1 MSKSVGVWDGSIP
14 GRRKGMRKSAGI
26 LKEHDIFKVWHRD
39 PSDYR
44 VKTGEL
50 SKEKW
55 GGRRFN
61 EGGHRHIKASQLNHE
76 GN

>member
-14 GRRKGMRKSAGI
+14 GRRKGMRKSAGV
-26 LKEHDIFKVWHRD
+26 LKDIFKVWHRD

-44 VKTGEL
+44 VKTEL

-55 GGRRFN
+55 EE
-61 EGGHRHIKASQLNHE
+61 EGLMRGDTAT
-76 GN
+76 